1 MNRATQGRSVM
12 EALKKLAKNSKGSSL
27 NELRVIVAL
36 ERAIARLE
44 SHPRLSSHI
53 VFKGGFVLL
62 KTLDTI
68 RFTRDVDALALGIS
82 RERVPEM
89 VDRALKLDLDDGLWY
104 GDLQVED
111 LVDQGSYGGYRFNC
125 AFQIGDPPKG
135 SDAKIKKL
143 SRIHIDMGFGDPV
156 ETVPQKQPMT
166 SILPSGR
173 LVSWSVYPLEYIFA
187 EKLEALFSRGSAN
200 SRAKDVYDMPLIFS
214 KCADKRSL
222 LKAVLRTFTH
232 RKTLV
237 PDSFIA
243 TAGAFDLSILRGAW
257 PSVELMDTSQTFDE
271 SWRETLACL
280 QSLDSLKSESE

>member
-1 MNRATQGRSVM
+1 MNRAFHGRSVM

-27 NELRVIVAL
+27 NELRMIVAL

-62 KTLDTI
+62 KTLDTV

-82 RERVPEM
+82 RDRVPEM
-89 VDRALKLDLDDGLWY
+89 VNRALKLDLDDGLWY

-125 AFQIGDPPKG
+125 AFQVGDPPKG
-135 SDAKIKKL
+135 DEKIKKL

-156 ETVPQKQPMT
+156 DTVPHKQPMT
-166 SILPSGR
+166 SILPSGKP
-173 LVSWSVYPLEYIFA
+173 VSWSVYPLEYIFA

-200 SRAKDVYDMPLIFS
+200 SRAKDVYDLPLIFS
-214 KCADKRSL
+214 ECNDKKKLRD
-222 LKAVLRTFTH
+222 AVLHTFTH
-232 RKTLV
+232 RKTQI
-237 PDSFIA
+237 PESFLA
-243 TAGAFDLSILRGAW
+243 TAGAFDLTILRGAW
-257 PSVELMDTSQTFDE
+257 PSVELMDATHSFDD
-271 SWRETLACL
+271 SWRAMLGCL
-280 QSLDSLKSESE
+280 QTLDLIRVEQG

>member
-1 MNRATQGRSVM
+1 MNRATQGRRVM
-12 EALKKLAKNSKGSSL
+12 DSLKKLAKDSKGNSL
-27 NELRVIVAL
+27 NELRMIVAL

-44 SHPRLSSHI
+44 SHPRLSTHI

-62 KTLDTI
+62 KTVDTV

-104 GDLQVED
+104 GDFEVED

-125 AFQIGDPPKG
+125 AFQIGDPPPKG
-135 SDAKIKKL
+135 DSKIKKL
-143 SRIHIDMGFGDPV
+143 SRIHIDVGFGDPV
-156 ETVPQKQPMT
+156 ETVPKKQPMT
-166 SILPSGR
+166 SILPEGKP
-173 LVSWSVYPLEYIFA
+173 VSWSVYPLEYIFA

-214 KCADKRSL
+214 KCGNKKAIID
-222 LKAVLRTFTH
+222 AVLRTFTH
-232 RKTLV
+232 RKTAI

-257 PSVELMDTSQTFDE
+257 PSVELMDANHSFDE

-280 QSLDSLKSESE
+280 QYLDSIQK